1 MRGVVGRGEMEID
14 DWVVYENPEGVRVEE
29 MERMFEV
36 TQVNVMKYEEKG
48 FDVLVVGVL
57 MQELGWG

>member
-1 MRGVVGRGEMEID
+1 MRGVVGRGEMAID

-36 TQVNVMKYEEKG
+36 TQVNVMKYEEKSL
-48 FDVLVVGVL
+48 DVLVMGF
-57 MQELGWG
+57 